1 MGSGVGGCS
10 VGRTFPVLPQ
20 HVPSWAAWSLEP
32 LSLPAWSW
40 GALLLLSC
48 LLLREVSPHFLNHRE
63 PRQGPLAGHMF
74 RLAAAVPSRSSVS
87 LAHLRRGGEEARVL
101 LPQSSF
107 HLSFCPQGGFLL
119 CFLVAALQWT
129 LTSRVPG
136 GRVGLPQALWQL
148 REAHTFDFLSRRGPL
163 SSLATWLR
171 DSTSL
176 HLGQSQRGNGKEATR
191 RPSRCC
197 RPGVPPHPW
206 PSRLCLPPV
215 PHGGSPVS
223 NFVSNF

>member
-1 MGSGVGGCS
+1 MRLLSPVSLDNVHSFILTSDPPRWLRWQLGGGCSASVSFFSLSKSSELSFQHHRRGRDMGSGVGGCS

-136 GRVGLPQALWQL
+136 GRVGLP
-148 REAHTFDFLSRRGPL
+148 
-163 SSLATWLR
+163 
-171 DSTSL
+171 
-176 HLGQSQRGNGKEATR
+176 
-191 RPSRCC
+191 
-197 RPGVPPHPW
+197 
-206 PSRLCLPPV
+206 
-215 PHGGSPVS
+215 
-223 NFVSNF
+223 